1 MSETYV
7 KIKDTYYK
15 EGMVGQT
22 AVLVE
27 KASGALCDRDLIGFP
42 LDSPFGWYDE
52 DMSTSYNLWY
62 ILEEY
67 LEPVQ
72 VFSKS
77 KFR

>member
-1 MSETYV
+1 MSEIYV
-7 KIKDTYYK
+7 RINKYYCQDD
-15 EGMVGQT
+15 MVGQT

-27 KASGALCDRDLIGFP
+27 KASGALGDRDLIGFP

-62 ILEEY
+62 ISPEY

-77 KFR
+77 KFK

>member
-7 KIKDTYYK
+7 RINKYYYK
-15 EGMVGQT
+15 EDMVGQT

-27 KASGALCDRDLIGFP
+27 KSSGALGDRYLIGFP
-42 LDSPFGWYDE
+42 LDSPFGWYDA
-52 DMSTSYNLWY
+52 DMSTSYNLRY
-62 ILEEY
+62 ISSEY

>member
-1 MSETYV
+1 MSEKYV
-7 KIKDTYYK
+7 KIKDTYYR
-15 EGMVGQT
+15 EDMVGQT
-22 AVLVE
+22 VVLVE
-27 KASGALCDRDLIGFP
+27 KSSGALGDRDLIDFP

-62 ILEEY
+62 ISEEY

-77 KFR
+77 KFK

>member
-1 MSETYV
+1 MRETHV

-15 EGMVGQT
+15 DDMVGQT

-27 KASGALCDRDLIGFP
+27 KSTEALCDRDLIGFP
-42 LDSPFGWYDE
+42 LDSPFGWYNE

-62 ILEEY
+62 ISPEY

-72 VFSKS
+72 VFSHN
-77 KFR
+77 KFK

>member
-1 MSETYV
+1 MGKRVRITE
-7 KIKDTYYK
+7 DYYDQD
-15 EGMVGQT
+15 MVGQT
-22 AVLVE
+22 VVLVE
-27 KASGALCDRDLIGFP
+27 KASGALGDRDLIGFP

-62 ILEEY
+62 ISEEY
-67 LEPVQ
+67 LELVQ

>member
-7 KIKDTYYK
+7 RINKYYYK
-15 EGMVGQT
+15 DDMVGQI

-27 KASGALCDRDLIGFP
+27 KNTGALGDRDLIGFP

-52 DMSTSYNLWY
+52 DMSTKYSLWY
-62 ILEEY
+62 ISPEY

-72 VFSKS
+72 TFSKS
-77 KFR
+77 KFK

>member
-7 KIKDTYYK
+7 RINKYYYK
-15 EGMVGQT
+15 DDMVGQT
-22 AVLVE
+22 VVLVE
-27 KASGALCDRDLIGFP
+27 KAAGALGDRDLIGFP

-62 ILEEY
+62 ISEEY
-67 LEPVQ
+67 LELVQ

>member
-1 MSETYV
+1 MSETRV
-7 KIKDTYYK
+7 RINKHYYNDD
-15 EGMVGQT
+15 MAGQT

-27 KASGALCDRDLIGFP
+27 KSSGALGDRDLIGFP
-42 LDSPFGWYDE
+42 LDSPFGWYDGS
-52 DMSTSYNLWY
+52 MSTSYNLWY
-62 ILEEY
+62 ISSEY

>member
-7 KIKDTYYK
+7 RIKGGYYQD
-15 EGMVGQT
+15 EMVGQI

-27 KASGALCDRDLIGFP
+27 KSTKTICVRDLIGFP

-52 DMSTSYNLWY
+52 DMSISYNLRY
-62 ILEEY
+62 ISPEY

-72 VFSKS
+72 VFSHN
-77 KFR
+77 KFK

>member
-1 MSETYV
+1 MCK
-7 KIKDTYYK
+7 KIVRIKEDYYK
-15 EGMVGQT
+15 KDMVGQT

-27 KASGALCDRDLIGFP
+27 KSTGALCDRDLIGFP

-52 DMSTSYNLWY
+52 DISTSYNLWY
-62 ILEEY
+62 ISEEY

>member
-7 KIKDTYYK
+7 RINKYYYK
-15 EGMVGQT
+15 EDMVGQT

-27 KASGALCDRDLIGFP
+27 KSSGALGDRGLIGFP
-42 LDSPFGWYDE
+42 LDSPFGWYDA

-62 ILEEY
+62 ISSEY

>member
-1 MSETYV
+1 MGKRVRITEDYYDQDMV
-7 KIKDTYYK
+7 GAEAIIIKDK
-15 EGMVGQT
+15 RLG
-22 AVLVE
+22 
-27 KASGALCDRDLIGFP
+27 KDSCLIGFP
-42 LDSPFGWYDE
+42 LDSPFGWYDG

-62 ILEEY
+62 ISEEY

>member
-7 KIKDTYYK
+7 RIKGDYYQD
-15 EGMVGQT
+15 EMVGRI
-22 AVLVE
+22 AILVE
-27 KASGALCDRDLIGFP
+27 KSTGAIGDRDLIGFP

-62 ILEEY
+62 ISEEY

-72 VFSKS
+72 VFSHN
-77 KFR
+77 KFK

>member
-1 MSETYV
+1 MSEKYV

-15 EGMVGQT
+15 EDMVGQT
-22 AVLVE
+22 VVLVE

-42 LDSPFGWYDE
+42 LDSPLGWYDE

-62 ILEEY
+62 ISEEY

>member
-1 MSETYV
+1 MGKNYV
-7 KIKDTYYK
+7 RIKEGYYK
-15 EGMVGQT
+15 ANMIGQT

-27 KASGALCDRDLIGFP
+27 KSSGALGAGALIGLP
-42 LDSPFGWYDE
+42 LGSPFGWYDE

-72 VFSKS
+72 VFSHN
-77 KFR
+77 KFK

>member
-7 KIKDTYYK
+7 RIKGGYHQDV
-15 EGMVGQT
+15 MVGQT

-27 KASGALCDRDLIGFP
+27 KSTGAIGDRDLIGFP

-62 ILEEY
+62 ISEEY

-72 VFSKS
+72 VFTKN
-77 KFR
+77 KFS

>member
-1 MSETYV
+1 MGKRMVRV
-7 KIKDTYYK
+7 KDSYPDLEFVGVEAVIIKDK
-15 EGMVGQT
+15 R
-22 AVLVE
+22 L
-27 KASGALCDRDLIGFP
+27 SGGNILLGFP
-42 LDSPFGWYDE
+42 LDSPLGWYDE

-62 ILEEY
+62 ISEEY

>member
-1 MSETYV
+1 MSEIYV
-7 KIKDTYYK
+7 RINKYYYK
-15 EGMVGQT
+15 EDMVGQT

-27 KASGALCDRDLIGFP
+27 KSSGELGVRDLIGFP

-77 KFR
+77 KFK